1 MAAESGVLR
10 GSARRLGGDRLA
22 KITCAS
28 CTNTFIGRAGSRY
41 CSPAC
46 KQRAH
51 RANRNANAETVTD
64 TEAER
69 VTVTAGKG
77 ARFKRDPVTAKVD
90 VTGGHSAEAVAL
102 LQKLDAE
109 LAENAKVLGKALK
122 WSASETA
129 ILELVA
135 DTIDRRGELQGLYES
150 TKDDKLRLKLAGE
163 LRLIEAA
170 LARLLAKI
178 KTDLPEPPSK
188 TSRKAA
194 AAARVRWDRDA

>member
-1 MAAESGVLR
+1 MAKR
-10 GSARRLGGDRLA
+10 
-22 KITCAS
+22 TCSS
-28 CTNTFIGRAGSRY
+28 CGNGFLGRAGAAY
-41 CSPAC
+41 CSSAC
-46 KQRAH
+46 RQRA
-51 RANRNANAETVTD
+51 RRSRRGDKCDNAAAAVTD
-64 TEAER
+64 TAVATR
-69 VTVTAGKG
+69 APRRKRALAAGHC
-77 ARFKRDPVTAKVD
+77 AQ
-90 VTGGHSAEAVAL
+90 AVAL
-102 LQKLDAE
+102 LQRLDAE

-135 DTIDRRGELQGLYES
+135 DTIDRRGELQRLYES
-150 TKDDKLRLKLAGE
+150 AKDDKLRLKLAGE